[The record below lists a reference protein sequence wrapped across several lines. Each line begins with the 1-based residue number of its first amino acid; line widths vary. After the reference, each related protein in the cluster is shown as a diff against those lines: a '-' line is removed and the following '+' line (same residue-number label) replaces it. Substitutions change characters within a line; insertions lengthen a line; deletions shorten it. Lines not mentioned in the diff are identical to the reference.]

1 MKNKFILYVLGFL
14 VKGWEVSILLILPI
28 LQTQGKINIFQLGLL
43 ASIFSLFQI
52 AASLFSGNLSHKLG
66 SHKVMMISILL
77 YGLAWIILSLS
88 SDLLILL
95 LVYAISG
102 LATGAFI
109 PLANSQV
116 AKLSDQNRAKELGD
130 FSAFSDVG
138 RVSLSALTTFLISS
152 LSIFIASFSHFIFA
166 LVSVFILKRINI
178 ADDLF
183 QKNKTKEVV
192 SLKELFKNKK
202 YLLVIA
208 SGIGDVFASA
218 SLYIFI
224 PLLLLPKGISV
235 SMLGFFS
242 ALFFAGYLFGRMLLG
257 RGADKYGSVKV
268 LMLSQISMAILTII
282 LIFISQPVMVALI
295 LFLLGI
301 FTRGTSPVIRAMSAE
316 AVFDKHKF
324 DKAFGFHSFCLNIS
338 NIASRFVYGFLAG
351 VLGISSIFYVSAT
364 MAFLTLIPLFL
375 YSRYTRSLQNG

>member
-1 MKNKFILYVLGFL
+1 MKNKFILYALGF
-14 VKGWEVSILLILPI
+14 
-28 LQTQGKINIFQLGLL
+28 L

-52 AASLFSGNLSHKLG
+52 AASFFSGNLSHKLG

-77 YGLAWIILSLS
+77 YGLAWLILGLS
-88 SDLLILL
+88 SGSIILL
-95 LVYAISG
+95 LIYAIGG

-109 PLANSQV
+109 PLANSQI
-116 AKLSDQNRAKELGD
+116 AKLSDKNRAKELGD

-152 LSIFIASFSHFIFA
+152 LSIFITSLSHFGFA
-166 LVSVFILKRINI
+166 LVSALILKRVNLLESSNEKV
-178 ADDLF
+178 AA
-183 QKNKTKEVV
+183 KEPV
-192 SLKELFKNKK
+192 SLRELVKNKK

-224 PLLLLPKGISV
+224 PLLLLPKGVSV

-268 LMLSQISMAILTII
+268 LIFSQVSMAILTVI
-282 LIFISQPVMVALI
+282 LVFTNQLIMVAVI

-324 DKAFGFHSFCLNIS
+324 DKAFGFHSFCLSIS

-351 VLGISSIFYVSAT
+351 VLGISSVFYVSAL
-364 MAFLTLIPLFL
+364 MAFLTLVPLFL
-375 YSRYTRSLQNG
+375 YGRHTRSLRNG